1 MGQITI
7 NTPQGPALVYIEGDT
22 ISSEELDRLRKL
34 APPPEGETFDYTVV
48 ETDTTEDTS
57 EPAPAAPTE
66 EIDGEITNDSLRYQ
80 VARGDDDE
88 ERAGVLAEL
97 LGEGTFERVG
107 EDTFVVDQSKVS
119 PEIRRKYGL
128 GDTGKVYLDKPGF
141 SVSD

>member
-66 EIDGEITNDSLRYQ
+66 EIDGEITMVLLRPHLEL
-80 VARGDDDE
+80 VM
-88 ERAGVLAEL
+88 AEA
-97 LGEGTFERVG
+97 EAC
-107 EDTFVVDQSKVS
+107 
-119 PEIRRKYGL
+119 
-128 GDTGKVYLDKPGF
+128 
-141 SVSD
+141 